1 MKNGIYIIK
10 ASGEKAE
17 FDPHKL
23 LRSLR
28 RAGAGR
34 ERADAIARAVARE
47 IREGMTTKEIYQLAH
62 RMLRKER
69 HSAAAR
75 YSLKQALLAL
85 GPSGFPFE
93 QFIAKLL
100 EADGY
105 SVETGLLRKGRCIT
119 HEIDVL
125 ARDDSRVL
133 FGECK
138 YHQRQSLISD
148 VKVPL
153 YIHSRFLDL
162 QAGFFSEPEWKDFT
176 IEGWIFTNTRFTDD
190 ALQYGRCAGLH
201 LISWDTPFDY
211 GLRDWVDRTG
221 LHPLSCLTTL
231 TRREKESLL
240 ENKIVLTK
248 ELLAHPD
255 MLDMIRLAPAR
266 KRGVLEEAEQLCT
279 ALTEKNN
286 S

>member
-1 MKNGIYIIK
+1 MKKGTYIIK

-17 FDPHKL
+17 FDSQKL

-47 IREGMTTKEIYQLAH
+47 IRDGMSTKEIYQMAH
-62 RMLRKER
+62 RMLRKDR

-105 SVETGLLRKGRCIT
+105 TVETGLLRNGRCIT
-119 HEIDVL
+119 HEMDIL
-125 ARDDSRVL
+125 ARDNGRVL

-153 YIHSRFLDL
+153 YIHSRFRDL
-162 QAGFFSEPEWKDFT
+162 QAGFFNAPEWKDLT

-190 ALQYGRCAGLH
+190 ALKYGRCAGMH

-231 TRREKESLL
+231 TRREKEMLL
-240 ENKIVLTK
+240 ENKIVLAR
-248 ELLAHPD
+248 ELLANPAI
-255 MLDMIRLAPAR
+255 LDILHLAPTR
-266 KRGVLEEAEQLCT
+266 KRGVLEEAEQLC
-279 ALTEKNN
+279 AAPVEKTD
-286 S
+286 

>member
-17 FDPHKL
+17 FDPQKL

-47 IREGMTTKEIYQLAH
+47 IRDGMTTKDIYHLAH

-75 YSLKQALLAL
+75 YSLKQALLSL

-105 SVETGLLRKGRCIT
+105 TVETGLLRNGRCIT
-119 HEIDVL
+119 HEMDIL
-125 ARDDSRVL
+125 ARDNGRLL

-153 YIHSRFLDL
+153 YIHSRFRDL
-162 QAGFFSEPEWKDFT
+162 QAGFFNAPEWRDLT

-190 ALQYGRCAGLH
+190 ALKYGRCAGMH

-231 TRREKESLL
+231 TRREKEMLL
-240 ENKIVLTK
+240 ENKIVLTR
-248 ELLAHPD
+248 ELLANPAI
-255 MLDMIRLAPAR
+255 LDILRLAPTR
-266 KRGVLEEAEQLCT
+266 KRGVLEEAEQLCLPPVENT
-279 ALTEKNN
+279 D
-286 S
+286 